1 MFFYYLDL
9 AWRSIKKTPLLS
21 LLMVLAISIGIGITI
36 TTLNVYKMMSF
47 NPAGERSGQIHSVQL
62 WSQGPDTWDHFDV
75 NRTYQDVMNLRNG
88 KIAERQAASFRT
100 GMALQS
106 DDESIAPVLQGIRV
120 TDSDFFKL
128 FSVPF
133 LYGSAWDKTVDR
145 DGAYQV
151 VIGEQLNRTFFKG
164 ENSVGKTVYLNRKPY
179 QVVGVIEDWNPQPKY
194 YDPTNGAFNDAE
206 EIFVPFSLTPIEEF
220 EVWGNTNGW
229 KFESMLTYKDRLNS
243 EKAWIQYWVE
253 LQGEEQIAA
262 YSDYLTAYAEQQKA
276 LGRFTD
282 PKKPRDKQRL
292 VDIEAWLT
300 QNNVVAEDNK
310 VLVGLS
316 VLFLSVCLVNI
327 LGLLLTKFLKR
338 APEVGVRRAIGASR
352 GQIFAQYMVEVG
364 TIGLLGGVLGLLW
377 AVGALQIL
385 SARFD
390 IADGLTRLDLSMWL
404 ITPTIAVGTAI
415 LAGLYP
421 AWVVCRTKP
430 SVYLKSQ

>member
-9 AWRSIKKTPLLS
+9 AWRSIRKTPFLS

-36 TTLNVYKMMSF
+36 TTLNVYKLMSF
-47 NPAGERSGQIHSVQL
+47 NPAGDRSSQLNVVQL
-62 WSQGPDTWDHFDV
+62 WSQGPDSWDEFHTLL
-75 NRTYQDVMNLRNG
+75 TYQDVMNLRQS
-88 KIAERQAASFRT
+88 ELPVHQAASYT
-100 GMALQS
+100 SGMALQM
-106 DDESIAPVLQGIRV
+106 DDPEFAPLLESIRV

-145 DGAYQV
+145 DGAFQV
-151 VIGEQLNRTFFKG
+151 VIGEKINRTLFAG
-164 ENSVGKTVYLNRKPY
+164 ENSVGKTVFLNRKPY
-179 QVVGVIEDWNPQPKY
+179 QVVGVIKDWDPQPKY
-194 YDPTNGAFNDAE
+194 YGPSNGAFDSAE
-206 EIFVPFSLTPIEEF
+206 QLFIPFALAASEEF
-220 EVWGNTNGW
+220 DVWGNMSGW
-229 KFESMLTYKDRLNS
+229 KNEPMTSYQDRLNS
-243 EKAWIQYWVE
+243 EKVWLEFWVE
-253 LQGEEQIAA
+253 LQDKEQGAA
-262 YSDYLTAYAEQQKA
+262 YLTWLTNYVEQQKA

-282 PKKPRDKQRL
+282 ARSAKESNEVLD
-292 VDIEAWLT
+292 VAAWLEK
-300 QNNVVAEDNK
+300 NHVVPEDNK

-364 TIGLLGGVLGLLW
+364 TIGLFGGLLGLAW
-377 AVGALQIL
+377 AFGALQLL
-385 SARFD
+385 SMRFD
-390 IADGLTRLDLSMWL
+390 MATGLTQLDLSMWF
-404 ITPTIAVGTAI
+404 ITPLIAIGTAI